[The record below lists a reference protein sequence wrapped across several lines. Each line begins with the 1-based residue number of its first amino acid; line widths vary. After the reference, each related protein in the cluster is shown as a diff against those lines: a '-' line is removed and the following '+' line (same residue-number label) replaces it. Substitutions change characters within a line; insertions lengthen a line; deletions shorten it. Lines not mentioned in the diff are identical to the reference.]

1 MNIYIYNIKL
11 RAHRNK
17 LIVICHNCHVT
28 LHVRLEEGEADGV
41 LDGEEPPF
49 RVWKSLFS
57 LQGKALLKKK
67 SAMLT
72 DFHTIAPFPFWVSR
86 KRIVSL

>member
-1 MNIYIYNIKL
+1 MRKKIIYIYNIKL

-17 LIVICHNCHVT
+17 LIVICHNCHAT

-49 RVWKSLFS
+49 PYVEKSVFAPRKGSFEKSL
-57 LQGKALLKKK
+57 
-67 SAMLT
+67 
-72 DFHTIAPFPFWVSR
+72 R
-86 KRIVSL
+86 C